1 MYDFF
6 SLLGIDIHE
15 YEILPDLRKSFKS
28 TYTRYA
34 AAPKEKKKEKLLTEK
49 NLKINLKMYEPA
61 DMKRQGHSVSY
72 TIDALKKY
80 RFEVEDKGNL
90 SILFSR
96 ETEVG

>member
-34 AAPKEKKKEKLLTEK
+34 AALKEKKKEKQK
-49 NLKINLKMYEPA
+49 RILK
-61 DMKRQGHSVSY
+61 
-72 TIDALKKY
+72 
-80 RFEVEDKGNL
+80 
-90 SILFSR
+90 
-96 ETEVG
+96 